1 MRSALLI
8 LTVVVAIGAVL
19 TISAI
24 TGRCPPLPGRLP
36 GDLRLES
43 TSGTFFFPFTTCLL
57 VSVVLTCI
65 LNVLLRWWRWG
76 R

>member
-8 LTVVVAIGAVL
+8 LTVVAIGAVL

-24 TGRCPPLPGRLP
+24 TGRWPPLPGRLP
-36 GDLRLES
+36 GDLRIES

-57 VSVVLTCI
+57 VSLVLTCV
-65 LNVLLRWWRWG
+65 LNVLLRWWR
-76 R
+76 